1 MYAASGFGCL
11 CVCVC
16 VCVWGGG
23 GGADVTGVIVVQVCE
38 PAFQNQPHSYSQNG
52 PIHIL
57 ESTKMLT
64 YNDNDNDLL
73 PIKVPLK
80 DKNHGRTFSRHWLRM
95 IQRK

>member
-1 MYAASGFGCL
+1 MRRRVFGV

-16 VCVWGGG
+16 VCGAGGWGGG
-23 GGADVTGVIVVQVCE
+23 WGGVGWGGVYEVTGVIVVQVCE

-80 DKNHGRTFSRHWLRM
+80 GKNHGRTFSRH
-95 IQRK
+95 